1 MLARAGPSARVNM
14 LALSFAVDLG
24 LHHLMIEG
32 DCAALFTALNQPRKC
47 FSSFAVLVRD
57 ISMFQKILVNLFY
70 SVLVWLVIMPLMLS
84 QRKHC

>member
-1 MLARAGPSARVNM
+1 M

-24 LHHLMIEG
+24 FHHLMIEG

-47 FSSFAVLVRD
+47 FSSFAVLVQD

-70 SVLVWLVIMPLMLS
+70 SVLAWLVIMPLMLS